1 MSETAIRVE
10 RLGKRYCIGTRQPY
24 YTLRESLTQGIT
36 APIGRFANFL
46 RRENSW
52 KEGMVHNG
60 SRNGASDKFI
70 WALRDVSFKIERGQ
84 IVGVIGRNGAGKS
97 TLLKILTR
105 ITLPS
110 EGEAEVFGRVGS
122 LLEVGTGFHPELTGR
137 ENIYVNG
144 AILGMKMI
152 EIDDKFDQI
161 VSFAEVEKFIDT
173 PVKHYSSGM
182 YMRLAF
188 AVAAHLNTE
197 ILLIDEVLAVGDIQF
212 QEKCLGTIGDVVN
225 EGRTVLFVSHNLAAI
240 STLCDTILCLDHGHL
255 QKSGPAADV
264 LQFYSAGNLDN
275 ANLSSAVVERNRQDI
290 GAATFFFTRAEMNDP
305 GGQQTTVYRYLDKI
319 VLILHLAGEP
329 KMRRFGVSFYIY
341 NERGQLITVGSSGA
355 YHNVYFDRGVKRI
368 RVEIGPLSLTGGC
381 YSISLVIYYGE
392 GPTLIRADTWSD
404 ACFFNMHSRPFRPD
418 RDIRSP
424 SEGACILQQKFFAL
438 GNHG

>member
-10 RLGKRYCIGTRQPY
+10 GLGKCYRIGTRQPY
-24 YTLRESLTQGIT
+24 YTLRESLTHGIT
-36 APIGRFANFL
+36 APFARFVNLL
-46 RRENSW
+46 RSENSSN
-52 KEGMVHNG
+52 EGMGLNG
-60 SRNGASDKFI
+60 ARNGAPDKYI
-70 WALRDVSFKIERGQ
+70 WALRDVSFTIERGQ

-144 AILGMKMI
+144 AILGMKMF
-152 EIDDKFDQI
+152 EIDRKFDQI

-188 AVAAHLNTE
+188 AVAAHLNSE
-197 ILLIDEVLAVGDIQF
+197 VLLIDEVLAVGDIQF
-212 QEKCLGTIGDVVN
+212 QEKCLRTIGDVVN
-225 EGRTVLFVSHNLAAI
+225 EGRTVLFVSHNLPSI

-264 LQFYSAGNLDN
+264 LDFYSAANHDN
-275 ANLSSAVVERNRQDI
+275 AKLSSAVVERNQQDLA
-290 GAATFFFTRAEMNDP
+290 GATFFLARAEMMGP
-305 GGQQTTVYRYLDKI
+305 GGQQTTVYRYLDI
-319 VLILHLAGEP
+319 LTLILNFAGEP
-329 KMRRFGVSFYIY
+329 KMRRFGVSFYIH
-341 NERGQLITVGSSGA
+341 NDRGQLISVGSSGA
-355 YHNVYFDRGVKRI
+355 YHNVYFDRGVTRI
-368 RVEIGPLSLTGGC
+368 RIEIGPLFLTGGC
-381 YSISLVIYYGE
+381 YSISFVMYYGE

-418 RDIRSP
+418 RDIGSR
-424 SEGACILQQKFFAL
+424 SEGSCILQQKFLAL
-438 GNHG
+438 GNAG

>member
-1 MSETAIRVE
+1 MSDTAIRVKG
-10 RLGKRYCIGTRQPY
+10 LGKHYRIGARQPY
-24 YTLRESLTQGIT
+24 YTLRDYLTQGLS
-36 APIGRFANFL
+36 APVRRFANIL
-46 RRENSW
+46 HSENGW
-52 KEGMVHNG
+52 TEGMDHNG
-60 SRNGASDKFI
+60 SRTAASDNFI
-70 WALRDVSFKIERGQ
+70 WALRDVSFNIERGQ

-144 AILGMKMI
+144 AILGMKMT
-152 EIDDKFDQI
+152 EIDRKFDQI

-240 STLCDTILCLDHGHL
+240 ATLCDTLLCLDHGQL
-255 QKSGPAADV
+255 QKNGPAADV
-264 LQFYSAGNLDN
+264 LHFYSAANLDN
-275 ANLSSAVVERNRQDI
+275 AKLSSAVVERNQQNI
-290 GAATFFFTRAEMNDP
+290 GAATFFVIRAEMTDLD
-305 GGQQTTVYRYLDKI
+305 GRQTAVYRYSEKM
-319 VLILHLAGEP
+319 VLNLHLSGEP
-329 KMRRFGVSFYIY
+329 RMRRFGVSFYIY
-341 NERGQLITVGSSGA
+341 NDRGQLITVGSSGA

-368 RVEIGPLSLTGGC
+368 RVQIGPLSLTGGR

-404 ACFFNMHSRPFRPD
+404 ACYFSMHSRPFRPD
-418 RDIRSP
+418 RDIRSL
-424 SEGACILQQKFFAL
+424 SEGACILQQTFSSL
-438 GNHG
+438 G